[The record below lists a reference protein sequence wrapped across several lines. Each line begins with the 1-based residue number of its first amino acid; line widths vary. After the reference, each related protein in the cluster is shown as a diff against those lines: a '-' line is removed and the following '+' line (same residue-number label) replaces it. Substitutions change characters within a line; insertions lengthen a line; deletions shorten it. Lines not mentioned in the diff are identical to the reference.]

1 MYLFSR
7 STRVANADGMAWAVG
22 MTEHAKRVTGLEIG
36 LWGQVWSPEF
46 GRIAWTTFVPDLATL
61 AAAGDK
67 MAADAA
73 MAAEAAKGAPLTTGG
88 MDDALFNIIHGE
100 IDPNAPQPEYV
111 TTVAAVCAN
120 GSLTKG
126 MTTGVEIA
134 QRAEKV
140 TGTPTM
146 FVANVT
152 GLYGGVGWMTGFA
165 DTQALE
171 AAQQAMSADE
181 DWAKQVD
188 KAGSVYAADPA
199 VTTQLIHRRF
209 A

>member
-22 MTEHAKRVTGLEIG
+22 MTEHAKRVTGLDIG

-67 MAADAA
+67 MATDAA
-73 MAAEAAKGAPLTTGG
+73 MNAEAEKGAALTTDG
-88 MDDALFNIIHGE
+88 MDDALFNVLHGE
-100 IDPNAPQPEYV
+100 IDPSAPQPEYV

-140 TGTPTM
+140 TGTAESAGGPALPT
-146 FVANVT
+146 
-152 GLYGGVGWMTGFA
+152 
-165 DTQALE
+165 
-171 AAQQAMSADE
+171 
-181 DWAKQVD
+181 
-188 KAGSVYAADPA
+188 P
-199 VTTQLIHRRF
+199 RRSKPRSRRWPPTRIGPSTWTRQDRSTPQTRL
-209 A
+209 